1 MRPYFIHIRAKSA
14 ETKETLVK
22 GGVTI
27 AVIGDP
33 DNGFRYGTAKCSRK
47 DNYCKSKGRQ
57 LATGRAFEKKLSM
70 SLPDD
75 ITTVKDAEAHLRA
88 LYTV

>member
-1 MRPYFIHIRAKSA
+1 MSRPYFIHIR
-14 ETKETLVK
+14 TKQEQQVQVK
-22 GGVTI
+22 GGLTI

-33 DNGFRYGTAKCSRK
+33 DNGFRYGVAKCSPK
-47 DNYCKSKGRQ
+47 DNYCKSTGRQ
-57 LATGRAFEKKLSM
+57 LATGRAFEKKVGM

-75 ITTVKDAEAHLRA
+75 ITTTAAAEKHLRT